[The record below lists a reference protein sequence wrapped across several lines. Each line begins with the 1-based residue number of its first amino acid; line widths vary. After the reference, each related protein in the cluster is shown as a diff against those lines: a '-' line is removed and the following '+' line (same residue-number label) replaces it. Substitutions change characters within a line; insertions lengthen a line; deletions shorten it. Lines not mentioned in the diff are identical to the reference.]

1 MSQSITSLRHFPAEA
16 QKSAAAAI
24 AARERRTRPASDGRR
39 RKAEDLAEKASARLQ
54 RLLGKRDW
62 ASLRE
67 LMRREQ
73 LVVRDLLQP
82 PSGLR
87 QSHAKAHDARMRKA
101 DAFLRSRRV
110 KRTDLTRISREY
122 HKALDD
128 LLVDRDRRV
137 ARGAS
142 VEANLGKWLS
152 LSSFHAHP
160 LPWGLG
166 DLVLEPGDDG
176 WELFRPPFFGFNF
189 GFVPVHNSNFTVDR
203 IHTLNPSIADVGIT
217 VMMNTHETDDFDF
230 ASVDAFS
237 NIAFGYVAPTTG
249 LVEVLIDAQCV
260 EGTHHLRTGD
270 QWGWSDSRTGQTN
283 FLMLDVLHPNVA
295 EPSFAEMSS
304 FVVDTDD
311 DGTHHRESLVRGQ
324 HYYAH
329 LFSAGPVPAG
339 QHVVVCAG
347 TRSFDKSGANDVS
360 IRSTS
365 DFRWFIS
372 SVEVRISA

>member
-1 MSQSITSLRHFPAEA
+1 MSLSTTSLRHFPAEA

-24 AARERRTRPASDGRR
+24 AARERRGRAALDSRR
-39 RKAEDLAEKASARLQ
+39 RKAEDLAEKAGGRLQ

-62 ASLRE
+62 TSLRE
-67 LMRREQ
+67 LMRREE

-87 QSHAKAHDARMRKA
+87 QSHAKVNEARKQKA

-110 KRTDLTRISREY
+110 KRADLARISRDY
-122 HKALDD
+122 HKALTD
-128 LLVDRDRRV
+128 LLIVRDDRV
-137 ARGAS
+137 TRGAS
-142 VEANLGKWLS
+142 VEANLDKWLS

-203 IHTLNPSIADVGIT
+203 IHTLNPALADVGIT
-217 VMMNTHETDDFDF
+217 VMMDTHGTDDFDY

-237 NIAFGYVAPTTG
+237 TIAFGYVAPKTG

-260 EGTHHLRTGD
+260 EGTHRLRTGN
-270 QWGWSDSRTGQTN
+270 QWGWSDSRTSQLN
-283 FLMLDVLHPNVA
+283 YLMLDVLHPNVA

-304 FVVDTDD
+304 FVVDTDSD
-311 DGTHHRESLVRGQ
+311 STHHRENLVRGQ
-324 HYYAH
+324 HYFAH

-360 IRSTS
+360 IHSNS

-372 SVEVRISA
+372 SVEVRIS